1 MEQEKKSSLRCTM
14 KFLPT
19 IKAENGR
26 RQPPCVTSAGAGLGK
41 LKMLLCAG
49 LRRIMQHKQQ
59 LGTINVCERIG
70 THKSRTRIAY
80 MYTLYKK

>member
-1 MEQEKKSSLRCTM
+1 M

-26 RQPPCVTSAGAGLGK
+26 RQPPCVTSAGAGLRK

-49 LRRIMQHKQQ
+49 LRRVMQHKQQ
-59 LGTINVCERIG
+59 LRIINVFERIG
-70 THKSRTRIAY
+70 THKPQMRIAY
-80 MYTLYKK
+80 VYTLYKK